1 MGRDAEVQRCRYHG
15 DGCSRGA
22 GAKEM
27 QRWCR
32 GAQITDAG
40 ATKSCRGA
48 EMQQWCRVR
57 YSDAELLQR
66 CRGAE
71 VQRCYGAKKLGMQR
85 CIGAMV

>member
-1 MGRDAEVQRCRYHG
+1 
-15 DGCSRGA
+15 
-22 GAKEM
+22 M

-32 GAQITDAG
+32 GAQITGAG
-40 ATKSCRGA
+40 AKKKSCRGA

-66 CRGAE
+66 CRGA
-71 VQRCYGAKKLGMQR
+71 KKLEMQR

>member
-1 MGRDAEVQRCRYHG
+1 
-15 DGCSRGA
+15 
-22 GAKEM
+22 M

-32 GAQITDAG
+32 GAQITGAG
-40 ATKSCRGA
+40 AKKKSCRGA

-71 VQRCYGAKKLGMQR
+71 VVRK
-85 CIGAMV
+85 